1 MNTVPHPTELV
12 VDAALV
18 RKLDRKMAV
27 LEHRVSDI
35 EDRNEAVPT
44 RVTKLEGQFE
54 HMAGQLAD
62 LNDGQRKLTATVSD
76 IGGKVAR
83 ALTILTVLGTIA
95 QMVAPSLL
103 KALFP

>member
-1 MNTVPHPTELV
+1 MNPVSNANELV
-12 VDAALV
+12 VDAILV

-35 EDRNEAVPT
+35 EDRNDGVPT

-54 HMAGQLAD
+54 HMASQLAD
-62 LNDGQRKLTATVSD
+62 LNDGQRKLTATVAD
-76 IGGKVAR
+76 IGSKVAK
-83 ALTILTVLGTIA
+83 ALTILTILGTIA

-103 KALFP
+103 KMLFP

>member
-1 MNTVPHPTELV
+1 MNTITPLAELV
-12 VDAALV
+12 VDADLV
-18 RKLDRKMAV
+18 RKLDLRMAV
-27 LEHRVSDI
+27 LEYRVSDI
-35 EDRNEAVPT
+35 EDRNEAVPI

-76 IGGKVAR
+76 IGSKVAR

-95 QMVAPSLL
+95 QIVAPSLL
-103 KALFP
+103 EMFFP